1 MNAMMAESSLEG
13 HVGTGQVRYEGHS
26 MQMEAVD

>member
-1 MNAMMAESSLEG
+1 MNTMMAELSLEG
-13 HVGTGQVRYEGHS
+13 HVGIGRVRCEEHS